1 MALINAGVKPPF
13 IKNACELGFGQG
25 ISINFHSTN
34 PSINVTGK
42 SINKYDLLKKIAK
55 FYKKSIKIL
64 PDESVE
70 IDRSLDGSNFTR
82 LSGYSPK
89 SWDELIISMHQF
101 NMLGK

>member
-1 MALINAGVKPPF
+1 MNDLK
-13 IKNACELGFGQG
+13 G
-25 ISINFHSTN
+25 I
-34 PSINVTGK
+34 INVTGK
-42 SINKYDLLKKIAK
+42 SITKYDLLKKIAK